1 MNNASMDY
9 ERIVRVA
16 AWELD
21 EWAWLCA
28 RLEEWLSDCDWDTK
42 RDFEDHYPVRY
53 GGPKLD
59 DVTWMLASMANR
71 MRNLASGLV
80 TDPLA

>member
-1 MNNASMDY
+1 MNDASVDY
-9 ERIVRVA
+9 ELVVPVA

-28 RLEEWLSDCDWDTK
+28 HLEEWLANSDHDTRCDY
-42 RDFEDHYPVRY
+42 RDFTWPR
-53 GGPKLD
+53 GPKLP
-59 DVTWMLASMANR
+59 DVVWQLASMANR
-71 MRNLASGLV
+71 MRDLASGTV

>member
-1 MNNASMDY
+1 MSAPVDY
-9 ERIVRVA
+9 ELVVRVA

-28 RLEEWLSDCDWDTK
+28 HLEEWLAHADHDTRCGY
-42 RDFEDHYPVRY
+42 RDFTWPRA
-53 GGPKLD
+53 PKLE
-59 DVTWMLASMANR
+59 DVVWQLASMANR

-80 TDPLA
+80 TDPLT

>member
-1 MNNASMDY
+1 MNNASVDY
-9 ERIVRVA
+9 ELVVRVA

-28 RLEEWLSDCDWDTK
+28 RLEEWLTDCGWDVR
-42 RDFEDHYPVRY
+42 RDYQDHTWPL
-53 GGPKLD
+53 GPQLD
-59 DVTWMLASMANR
+59 DVTWQLASMANR
-71 MRNLASGLV
+71 MRRLASGTV

>member
-1 MNNASMDY
+1 MNDASVDY
-9 ERIVRVA
+9 ELVVRVA

-28 RLEEWLSDCDWDTK
+28 HLEDWLVHSDDDTRCDYRNFTW
-42 RDFEDHYPVRY
+42 PS
-53 GGPKLD
+53 GPKLE
-59 DVTWMLASMANR
+59 DVVWQLAAMANR
-71 MRNLASGLV
+71 MRRLASGLV

>member
-1 MNNASMDY
+1 MNNTPVDY
-9 ERIVRVA
+9 ELVVAVA

-28 RLEEWLSDCDWDTK
+28 RLEEWLSDADWDTRK
-42 RDFEDHYPVRY
+42 DYEDHTWPR
-53 GGPKLD
+53 GPKLN
-59 DVTWMLASMANR
+59 DVTWQLASMANR